1 VIGGMGSLLGA
12 VVGGLLVGVSES
24 LGAVLLVP
32 SLKEIVTFILMV
44 VILIVRPQGLLGGR
58 R

>member
-1 VIGGMGSLLGA
+1 
-12 VVGGLLVGVSES
+12 LVGVSES
-24 LGAVLLVP
+24 VGAVLLVP
-32 SLKEIVTFILMV
+32 SLKEIVTFLLMV

>member
-1 VIGGMGSLLGA
+1 MGSLLGA
-12 VVGGLLVGVSES
+12 VAGGLLVGVSES
-24 LGAVLLVP
+24 VGAVLLVP